1 MNRNEQSLTRRT
13 VINVAVG
20 IGTVL
25 AIATLINYW
34 YVADSLRR
42 QALEQ
47 LQLYVNERGVRESNL
62 FLLAEVDLRSFGESY
77 REHLW
82 VNDIFDPQQRFDEL
96 FEQREDG
103 STRLRQ
109 RLYDEHGISGIIGK
123 QVEIDAS
130 IRRRLVAG
138 YDLLRQ
144 YGPAWRG
151 RNVNLYITLPE
162 NAVLMYWPEQ
172 PWGLEVN
179 SWEVSAKLGLNANGN
194 EVLVIGAG
202 EVEPPTLWSNLYFDY
217 GINDWMLSATD
228 PMQLKD
234 GYRFAANADILLSTL
249 FERTIHQRLEGTYN
263 IIFRH
268 DGHLVTHPHF
278 MEAIQAQ
285 SGNLSIQETDNFHLK
300 RVYNL
305 VKANNGESTIINNA
319 EDEEYLAVTRL
330 QGPNWYFVTIFP
342 KAIISKEAAM
352 VARMSL
358 LLGACALLL
367 GLGILYLIF
376 RRKVAKPLGDLV
388 AATDRIAAGDFS
400 QLVDEQRS
408 DEIGH
413 LTRSINVMAGEIKS
427 RETSL
432 IEAQRDLEQ
441 HVAERT
447 LQLREAKDQAEA
459 ANRAKSAFLANMSHE
474 LRTPLNAI
482 LGFSQLSARD
492 PNMSAAQ
499 RENLDFIQRSG
510 EHLLELINDVLELSK
525 VESGRSELIKTPFNL
540 HELLRT
546 IVHMIRL
553 RAEEKGLQL
562 SCEHGEGVPIYIKT
576 DERKLRQ
583 VLINLLSNAVKFT
596 DTGHIIV
603 HVSGIVLNDE
613 RCRLCFEVEDTGSGI
628 AEVDREKLF
637 EAFVQ
642 TGCRRHTQEGTGL
655 GLPISRQF
663 VRLLGGDIEVTSES
677 GMGSIFRFTIS
688 AGRATAVDIQP
699 EQRPRRVIGLQPGQ
713 PEYRILIIEDKFENR
728 ILLRKMLEP
737 VGFAIREAEHGQQ
750 GVELFESWAPQLIW
764 MDIRMP
770 MMNGYEATRRIKAS
784 VKGRSTVI
792 IALTASAFEEQR
804 LNILSAGCDD
814 FVRKPLCEHDI
825 FDKMAQHLGARYIY
839 EKPEQI
845 TEESGERTTPA
856 IADLSTLPRV
866 WIDKLHGA
874 AIAADSENC
883 LYLLQEIGREYAT
896 VAAGIKKMVDKF
908 EFDRLLRLLEK
919 TIRLRH

>member
-1 MNRNEQSLTRRT
+1 M
-13 VINVAVG
+13 G

-47 LQLYVNERGVRESNL
+47 LQLYVKERGIRESSL
-62 FLLAEVDLRSFGESY
+62 FLLAEDNLRSFGENY

-82 VNDIFDPQQRFDEL
+82 ENDVFDPQQRFDKL
-96 FEQREDG
+96 FELREDG

-109 RLYDEHGISGIIGK
+109 RFYDEHGITGIIGK
-123 QVEIDAS
+123 QVNIDAS

-138 YDLLRQ
+138 YDLLHQ
-144 YGPAWRG
+144 YGPAWRS
-151 RNVNLYITLPE
+151 RYVNLYITLPE

-172 PWGLEVN
+172 PWGLDVN
-179 SWEVSAKLGLNANGN
+179 SWEVSAKLGLNANGD

-217 GINDWMLSATD
+217 GTNDWMLSATD

-234 GYRFAANADILLSTL
+234 GYRFAANADILLRTL
-249 FERTIHQRLEGTYN
+249 IQRTIHQRLAGTYN

-285 SGNLSIQETDNFHLK
+285 SGNLSIQEADDPHLK

-305 VKANNGESTIINNA
+305 ILANNGQSTIVNNA

-330 QGPNWYFVTIFP
+330 QGPEWYFVTIFP
-342 KAIISKEAAM
+342 KEIISKEAAM

-358 LLGACALLL
+358 LLGASALLL
-367 GLGILYLIF
+367 GLCILYLIF

-400 QLVDEQRS
+400 QPVDVQRS

-413 LTRSINVMAGEIKS
+413 LTRSINAMADEIKS
-427 RETSL
+427 RENRL
-432 IEAQRDLEQ
+432 IEAQRDLEK

-447 LQLREAKDQAEA
+447 LQLQEAKEQAEA
-459 ANRAKSAFLANMSHE
+459 ANRAKSQFLANMSHE

-482 LGFSQLSARD
+482 LGFSQLSAKD
-492 PNMSAAQ
+492 PEMSAAQ
-499 RENLDFIQRSG
+499 RENLDLIQRSG

-525 VESGRSELIKTPFNL
+525 VESGRAELNEIPFNL

-546 IVHMIRL
+546 IIHMMHL
-553 RAEEKGLQL
+553 RAEQKGLQL
-562 SCEHGEGVPIYIKT
+562 SCVHGEGVPVYINS

-603 HVSGIVLNDE
+603 RVSSIVLNDD
-613 RCRLCFEVEDTGSGI
+613 RYRLCFEVEDTGLGI
-628 AEVDREKLF
+628 TEIDQENLF

-642 TGCRRHTQEGTGL
+642 AGSGLHTQEGTGL

-663 VRLLGGDIEVTSES
+663 VRLLGGEIEVDSEC
-677 GMGSIFRFTIS
+677 GKGSTFRFTIS
-688 AGRATAVDIQP
+688 VSRAIAEDVQP
-699 EQRPRRVIGLQPGQ
+699 AQRTRRVIGLQPGQ
-713 PEYRILIIEDKFENR
+713 PQYRILIIEDKFENR
-728 ILLRKMLEP
+728 RLLRKLLEP
-737 VGFAIREAEHGQQ
+737 VGFAVREAAHGQQ
-750 GVELFESWAPQLIW
+750 GIELFESWLPQLIW

-770 MMNGYEATRRIKAS
+770 VMNGYEATRRIKAS
-784 VKGRSTVI
+784 VQGRSTVI

-804 LNILSAGCDD
+804 LQVLSAGCDD
-814 FVRKPLCEHDI
+814 FVRKPLRDQDI
-825 FDKMAQHLGARYIY
+825 FDKMAKHLGVRYIY
-839 EKPEQI
+839 EIPEQI
-845 TEESGERTTPA
+845 PNESGQCTA
-856 IADLSTLPRV
+856 LKISDLSALPLV
-866 WIDKLHGA
+866 WLKKLREA
-874 AIAADSENC
+874 SLAADGEKCVS
-883 LYLLQEIGREYAT
+883 LLQEIGSEYAT
-896 VAAGIKKMVDKF
+896 VAADIGKMVDTF
-908 EFDRLLRLLEK
+908 EFDRLLLLLEE
-919 TIRLRH
+919 TIKMGH